1 MFSLFKSFYNRKVYI
16 QVYTSLFQVFRMNN
30 LKEGEHYIFL
40 YKKYR
45 YEGELLSYDDICY
58 NVNDKLDGF
67 VSIPRNNTVVKEVKN
82 G

>member
-1 MFSLFKSFYNRKVYI
+1 
-16 QVYTSLFQVFRMNN
+16 MNN

-58 NVNDKLDGF
+58 NVKDKIDGF